1 MAFDN
6 GIDIVAVEN
15 GQSGRKPWTS
25 PDLIFSDIASSTEK
39 LSSTSEFFVPE
50 FNRTLGPS

>member
-1 MAFDN
+1 MAM
-6 GIDIVAVEN
+6 EN
-15 GQSGRKPWTS
+15 KMDSETASGGQTGRKPWTS
-25 PDLIFSDIASSTEK
+25 PDLIFSDISDSTEK

>member
-6 GIDIVAVEN
+6 IIDIGAVEN
-15 GQSGRKPWTS
+15 GQPVRKPWTS
-25 PDLIFSDIASSTEK
+25 PDLIFSDIATSTEK
-39 LSSTSEFFVPE
+39 LSSTVEFFVPE